1 MLLTWLCLLT
11 VGIKLSSLS
20 SPYVCSF
27 KVSSVFVSEKSVFLK
42 LVNLS
47 KIPAMIFQLKDEKE
61 EAKGLLD
68 LNSQRVSTHSSP
80 RYRYNYIFMHK
91 LPESIY
97 CRDKWR

>member
-11 VGIKLSSLS
+11 VGRKLSSLT

-27 KVSSVFVSEKSVFLK
+27 KVSNVFVSAKSVFLK
-42 LVNLS
+42 LTSFS
-47 KIPAMIFQLKDEKE
+47 KIPSMIFQLKDVKE

-80 RYRYNYIFMHK
+80 RYIYITT
-91 LPESIY
+91 
-97 CRDKWR
+97 